1 MAARFRVIVLDKS
14 DLSNQNVFRY
24 VLWADVPAARQ
35 PFYVQPADT
44 VSAWSGAQTGD
55 NAQLVSG
62 AVAEKVDTIQVAPG
76 TGMPAIQAEIQIRWQ
91 TYQEQVT
98 NLNPWNRY
106 GSTWDGTTWVLG
118 GVA

>member
-14 DLSNQNVFRY
+14 DLSNQNIFRY
-24 VLWADVPAARQ
+24 VLWADVPPVRQ
-35 PFYVQPADT
+35 AFYTQPAAT
-44 VSAWSGAQTGD
+44 VSAWKDATVGD

-62 AVAEKVDTIQVAPG
+62 AVAEKVAEIQVAPG

-91 TYQEQVT
+91 AFQDQVT
-98 NLNPWNRY
+98 TLNPWNRY